1 MVDHGTTS
9 PVLYLSYYIMDHFD
23 TCIVYVYTFD
33 RCWSGFANSRCNW
46 LEDPGETW
54 TTPIIL
60 AGLVG
65 PCDECCA
72 DSSSDQGADWTKQK
86 RPAALSTEH

>member
-9 PVLYLSYYIMDHFD
+9 PVLCYIMGHFD

-33 RCWSGFANSRCNW
+33 RRWLGFANSCCNW

-54 TTPIIL
+54 TTPII
-60 AGLVG
+60 
-65 PCDECCA
+65 
-72 DSSSDQGADWTKQK
+72 
-86 RPAALSTEH
+86 